1 MKEIRFDRTILGVMM
16 VCAASLDS
24 ACAAEIS
31 NTDSTQ
37 QTIVVTEGTSRREVV
52 LTAGETL
59 DFCPDGCFVT
69 FPNGDREAL
78 TGDETLTIAGGKAS
92 LK

>member
-1 MKEIRFDRTILGVMM
+1 MVM
-16 VCAASLDS
+16 VGAVSLDS
-24 ACAAEIS
+24 AYAAKIS
-31 NTDSTQ
+31 NTDSTE
-37 QTIVVTEGTSRREVV
+37 QTIVVTEGASRREVV
-52 LTAGETL
+52 LAAGETL